1 MIEDEK
7 LRLVHLTSRSTV
19 LTTQEEEPFRL
30 EIESKYFDSCFFISK
45 PSSAPTENPF
55 READYADYSDKGL
68 AH

>member
-1 MIEDEK
+1 MCLPSAVIK
-7 LRLVHLTSRSTV
+7 LINTP
-19 LTTQEEEPFRL
+19 QEEEPFRL

-55 READYADYSDKGL
+55 READYADYTDKGL